1 MDNLERRYAL
11 PELRFVT
18 TAKTD
23 ETTEATRAG
32 GYAALY
38 NSASYDLGGFTEVL
52 APGAFTRSIDAIH
65 AGRQNVFLFW
75 QHDTGAILASTRSGT
90 LVLSEDETGL
100 KFDFDTSGLT
110 EQQAKTLARGDLQV
124 SFGFMVREDIKEEFP
139 GTTGIRTITDLDL
152 FEVSLVTYPA
162 YGATTVAMRSW
173 EAFKE
178 ARNAESEAKAEEP
191 AAPEEFD
198 DQDSTELLKQLLMQ
212 RLKRA

>member
-23 ETTEATRAG
+23 ESTEATRAG

-110 EQQAKTLARGDLQV
+110 EQQSKTLARGDLQV
-124 SFGFMVREDIKEEFP
+124 SFGFMVREDTKEELP
-139 GTTGIRTITDLDL
+139 GTIGVRTITDLDL

-162 YGATTVAMRSW
+162 YGATSVAMRSW

-178 ARNAESEAKAEEP
+178 ARNSEAEIISEEP
-191 AAPEEFD
+191 APEEFD
-198 DQDSTELLKQLLMQ
+198 DHESTELLKQLLMQ